1 MEPRIATIKVF
12 ISHASADAGL
22 AAAIIRLLRTALPLS
37 VSDIRCTSV
46 NGYKLEPGVDTE
58 ATLRREVNDSSV
70 LIGLLTP
77 MSIQSSY
84 VLFELG
90 ARWGI
95 QRSLIPLLACGASYA
110 VLPGPLQGRNALSA
124 EKRGDLQ
131 DMLDKLARD
140 LGLRLE
146 KASAID
152 AELEAVLAAAGKKK
166 RPSPAM

>member
-1 MEPRIATIKVF
+1 
-12 ISHASADAGL
+12 
-22 AAAIIRLLRTALPLS
+22 
-37 VSDIRCTSV
+37 
-46 NGYKLEPGVDTE
+46 
-58 ATLRREVNDSSV
+58 VNDSSV